1 MELSELKADLLYA
14 QMEEGAMSLLRKW
27 PEFKS
32 KAYIF
37 LNQRL
42 PWSLRGLLWRLNLHD
57 ARVLD
62 RYQRMIEAYPEQAV
76 SAQDLEISERCEQL
90 IGGGEP
96 PNSDRPPDEPP
107 KLDDGDP
114 TLVPLRGSVGLF
126 YGMKA
131 VLSYYH
137 AQTKKKNVPL
147 SDTDYLLIVPLLYAL
162 YQLFPRFVSHKNYV
176 KCEFKYNYRSICDI
190 LFFRKEPASRKVIEL
205 LVEEYFT
212 LMSRRHP
219 LMLEELV

>member
-1 MELSELKADLLYA
+1 MGRLEPSELKADLLYA

-42 PWSLRGLLWRLNLHD
+42 PWSLRILLWRLNLHD

-76 SAQDLEISERCEQL
+76 SSQDLEISERCEQL

-96 PNSDRPPDEPP
+96 PASDRPPDETPD
-107 KLDDGDP
+107 LVNGDP
-114 TLVPLRGSVGLF
+114 TLVPLRGSVGVF

-137 AQTKKKNVPL
+137 AQTKRKNAPL
-147 SDTDYLLIVPLLYAL
+147 SDTDYLLIVPLLYAHYHL
-162 YQLFPRFVSHKNYV
+162 IPRF
-176 KCEFKYNYRSICDI
+176 
-190 LFFRKEPASRKVIEL
+190 A
-205 LVEEYFT
+205 
-212 LMSRRHP
+212 
-219 LMLEELV
+219 